1 MNFDLTEEQHLLKDS
16 ADRFV
21 REALC
26 LKPIDQRPHH
36 AEIWARMAELGWLGL
51 PLPERVGG
59 LDGSFEDVLVLMAA
73 LGRGVVSTAYVSNI
87 VLSGHLL
94 AGCPESAL
102 AEELLAG
109 LVTGETR
116 VAFADTDSVESGVRA
131 KRMPDAGYV
140 LDGGK
145 VLSHDAPH
153 ASAMLVT
160 ADLAGEADR
169 ALFLVRLDAE
179 GVSLDGYPVIDG
191 GVAGD
196 LNLRSAHVPA
206 TALLA
211 HGAAATALVSGAKD
225 RAVLANL
232 AQIVGAAEACL
243 DVCSDYLKVRE
254 QFGRPLGKFQAL
266 QHKISAMYVEAQEA
280 RSILY
285 YGASRIEGPA
295 EARAQAVG
303 EAHLVIAEA
312 GKLISEDGIQLH
324 GGYGVTDEFAI
335 SHYYRRI
342 MTLTRMFQ
350 GRDGRAVGGRSAPV
364 PA

>member
-1 MNFDLTEEQHLLKDS
+1 MNFDLTEEQQLLKDS

-26 LKPIDQRPHH
+26 LKPVDQRPHH

-51 PLPERVGG
+51 PLPERAGG
-59 LDGSFEDVLVLMAA
+59 LDGSFEDVLVLMTA

-87 VLSGHLL
+87 VLGGHLL
-94 AGCPESAL
+94 AGSQGNPL
-102 AEELLAG
+102 ADELLAK
-109 LVTGETR
+109 LATGEAR
-116 VAFADTDSVESGVRA
+116 VAFADTDSVDGSVRA
-131 KRMPDAGYV
+131 CRTPDGGYV
-140 LDGGK
+140 LEGRK

-153 ASAMLVT
+153 ASAALVT
-160 ADLAGEADR
+160 ADLAGGTDR
-169 ALFLVRLDAE
+169 ALFLVRTNAD
-179 GVSLDGYPVIDG
+179 GVSLDAYPVIDG
-191 GVAGD
+191 GAAGD
-196 LNLRSAHVPA
+196 LSFRGASVPG

-211 HGAAATALVSGAKD
+211 RGAAAAGLVGEAKD

-243 DVCSDYLKVRE
+243 DVCSEYLKVRE

-285 YGASRIEGPA
+285 YGAASIDGPS
-295 EARAQAVG
+295 EVRAGAVR

-312 GKLISEDGIQLH
+312 GKLISEGGIQLH

-342 MTLTRMFQ
+342 MTLTRMF
-350 GRDGRAVGGRSAPV
+350 DGRGESVRPGLVPV
-364 PA
+364 